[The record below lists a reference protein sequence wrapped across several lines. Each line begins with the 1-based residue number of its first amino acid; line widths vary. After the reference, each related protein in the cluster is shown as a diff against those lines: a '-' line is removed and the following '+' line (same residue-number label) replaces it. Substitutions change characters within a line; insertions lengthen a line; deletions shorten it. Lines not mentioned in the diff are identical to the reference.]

1 VKHQPGDKLMNG
13 NIYRSTLGYY
23 NSPKKLKHTD
33 ITQIQSTEIDHNKT
47 KNSASVSDNKK

>member
-1 VKHQPGDKLMNG
+1 MKHQPGDKLMNG